1 MVSVAEDNNHIR
13 YLQIRDK
20 ADRPRC
26 EGEKKINISSKIAS
40 VLCRGLEYRFKITI
54 SLLLL
59 QKG

>member
-1 MVSVAEDNNHIR
+1 MWQNHIR

-26 EGEKKINISSKIAS
+26 EGGKKINISSKIAS
-40 VLCRGLEYRFKITI
+40 VLCLGLEYRFKITI